1 MNEPKTNAPTRR
13 QEFFNID
20 RPITSHT
27 QDKLNRDSFAVSLA
41 TAIDT
46 WAGTDSLIIA
56 IYGEWGIGK
65 TSLKNLLLE
74 HLTNASNPPQILEFT
89 PWAWAAQDPLFTAF
103 FDDLATT
110 VGTAKK
116 DNNKKTIGRLRAY
129 AARLR
134 LRAAIYQNVPKIIG
148 AVTIILGVIGIPALV
163 TTNPYLRGTAIAIF
177 GTAFLLGIACSI
189 SADIAEK
196 VADAISAIA
205 TANSKTL
212 QEQKNE
218 LANDLRK
225 LNNNVLVIMDDIDR
239 LTPNETASL
248 FQLVKTNAD
257 FPKIIYLLLC
267 QRDTVEHAL
276 EIALRVDGKQY
287 LKKIVNVGF
296 DIPVPSPNRVLEIL
310 TDDLGQLFAA
320 DPANFDEQR
329 WAALFTEGIAP
340 FFTTL
345 RDVKRFIGELTFHAG
360 VFRPDDVLE
369 VNPIDL
375 IGLEVL
381 RHFEP
386 RVYHHIPSAKDQ
398 LTTTAHRIKATDSNK
413 QYSATIDE
421 LIGNAS
427 DARATATRHL
437 LAALFPEPTGTPG
450 IEPYPQW
457 ERALRV
463 AHDRIFDRYFQL
475 TIPANQLSEAQVQRT
490 RTLLVEAEQLT
501 NQFRA
506 LARDGLLEAML
517 HRLAT
522 YKEDLNR
529 KNALSLMTALINIG
543 DDLSSGR
550 TGAFSIPPLDRATQL
565 VHSLLTTEQDH
576 EQRAKLLQQ
585 ATDNST
591 GLYLPVHILRL
602 EESEERRKADPEAL
616 ALRTADIPALRAATV
631 QRIRA
636 HAPELDQQRHLGR
649 LLHMWGLWGGF
660 SEPQGW
666 VRQFIK
672 TDDGLLRFLR
682 AFAYAKTSWE
692 AGQLPV
698 TEWHMRADNIAPLVG
713 IEELSTR
720 LDQIDITAQPEDLR
734 HAVQAFR
741 EMRERHDKGITD
753 EPISPLMR

>member
-1 MNEPKTNAPTRR
+1 MTEPKTNRPRSHQA
-13 QEFFNID
+13 FFNTD
-20 RPITSHT
+20 RPITGHT
-27 QDKLNRDSFAVSLA
+27 QDKLNRDTFAASLA

-46 WAGTDSLIIA
+46 WAGMDSLIIA
-56 IYGEWGIGK
+56 IYGEWGTGK

-74 HLTNASNPPQILEFT
+74 HVTNASNPPQVLEFT

-110 VGTAKK
+110 IGTAKK
-116 DNNKKTIGRLRAY
+116 KNNKKAIGRLRAY

-134 LRAAIYQNVPKIIG
+134 LHASIYQNVPKIIG
-148 AVTIILGVIGIPALV
+148 TLTIMLSVIGIPAIV
-163 TTNPYLRGTAIAIF
+163 ISNPYLRATAIVIF
-177 GTAFLLGIACSI
+177 GIAFLLGISCAL
-189 SADIAEK
+189 SAEIADK

-205 TANSKTL
+205 AANSKTL
-212 QEQKNE
+212 QEQKTE

-225 LNNNVLVIMDDIDR
+225 LENNVLVIMDDIDR
-239 LTPNETASL
+239 LTPIETASL

-276 EIALRVDGKQY
+276 EIALNVDGRQY

-296 DIPVPSPNRVLEIL
+296 DIPLPPPNRVLEIL
-310 TDDLGQLFAA
+310 NDDLSQLFAA

-345 RDVKRFIGELTFHAG
+345 RDVKRFISELTFHAG
-360 VFRPDDVLE
+360 VFRPNSVLE

-386 RVYHHIPSAKDQ
+386 RIYRQLPSAKEQ
-398 LTTTAHRIKATDSNK
+398 LTTTAHRIKASDSSK
-413 QYSATIDE
+413 QYNATIDE
-421 LIGNAS
+421 LVGSAAS
-427 DARATATRHL
+427 ARVTATRHL
-437 LAALFPEPTGTPG
+437 LTGLFPEPTGTPG

-475 TIPANQLSEAQVQRT
+475 TIPANQLREAQVQHT
-490 RTLLVEAEQLT
+490 RTLLADAEQLT
-501 NQFRA
+501 KQFRA
-506 LARDGLLEAML
+506 LSEGGLLDAML

-529 KNALSLMTALINIG
+529 SNALPFMTALVNIG
-543 DDLSSGR
+543 DDPQRWS

-565 VHSLLTTEQDH
+565 LRSLLTTEQDP

-591 GLYLPVHILRL
+591 GLYLLVHILRL
-602 EESEERRKADPEAL
+602 EEDEERRKADPEVL
-616 ALRTADIPALRAATV
+616 ALRTADIPALRAAAV

-636 HAPELDQQRHLGR
+636 HAPKLDQQRHLGR
-649 LLHMWGLWGGF
+649 LLHMWGLWSGF
-660 SEPQGW
+660 SEPQQW

-682 AFAYAKTSWE
+682 AFAYSTTRWE

-698 TEWHMRADNIAPLVG
+698 TEWYMRADNIAALIG
-713 IEELSTR
+713 IEELATR
-720 LDQIDITAQPEDLR
+720 LDQIDITAQPEDIR

-741 EMRERHDKGITD
+741 EMRERHDKGISD
-753 EPISPLMR
+753 EPTSPLMR